1 LSIKRCAA
9 QVENEAFDS
18 KNDSINALTKDK
30 KATQKNRNYASKGSN
45 SRSISK
51 SFLISPNDSYS
62 NPVVELAEP
71 KCSGKHCPNSG
82 KFLLNVNYI
91 NMSGY
96 FCDSCKDYLLKEGL
110 VTITGGIA
118 I

>member
-1 LSIKRCAA
+1 LSIKLCAA
-9 QVENEAFDS
+9 QAENEASDS
-18 KNDSINALTKDK
+18 ENDSINALMKDK
-30 KATQKNRNYASKGSN
+30 KATRINRNYASKGSN

-51 SFLISPNDSYS
+51 SFLISPNDSYI
-62 NPVVELAEP
+62 NPVVKVADP

-96 FCDSCKDYLLKEGL
+96 FCDSCKEYLLKEGL
-110 VTITGGIA
+110 VTTTVGIA

>member
-1 LSIKRCAA
+1 M
-9 QVENEAFDS
+9 
-18 KNDSINALTKDK
+18 KDK
-30 KATQKNRNYASKGSN
+30 KATRINRNYASKGSN

-62 NPVVELAEP
+62 NPVVKVADP

-96 FCDSCKDYLLKEGL
+96 FCDSCKEYLLKEGL
-110 VTITGGIA
+110 VTTTVGIA